1 MAAFLGSLG
10 STFSAVECTCVCVC
24 GAVCG
29 VVECVCE
36 CTWSSVCSVCVVQCV
51 CVNVEQYGTVYV
63 VQCVRC
69 SV

>member
-1 MAAFLGSLG
+1 
-10 STFSAVECTCVCVC
+10 VCVCVVQC
-24 GAVCG
+24 VVCG